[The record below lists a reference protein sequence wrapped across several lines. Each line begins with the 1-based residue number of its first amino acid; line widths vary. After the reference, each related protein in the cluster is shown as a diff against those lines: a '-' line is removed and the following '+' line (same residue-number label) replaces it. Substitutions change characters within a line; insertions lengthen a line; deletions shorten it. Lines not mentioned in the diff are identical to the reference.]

1 MRLLRSM
8 AFVAAALACSLITS
22 MPASAAVPIEPGISV
37 TASVKEH
44 PAPLAIVDA
53 DHVAI
58 TAERQVEATVGPRPD
73 RSISGVS
80 IASIALATSIN
91 APLVDLR
98 RRC

>member
-22 MPASAAVPIEPGISV
+22 MPASAAVPIDPGVSV

-53 DHVAI
+53 DQVAI
-58 TAERQVEATVGPRPD
+58 VAERDVDIVHPRKA
-73 RSISGVS
+73 RSSTGS
-80 IASIALATSIN
+80 AFASVALSQSSTAH
-91 APLVDLR
+91 LVDLR
-98 RRC
+98 RRR